1 MADRA
6 APPVT
11 WAVTPKGLMSGEL
24 YGEVVALCTLAY
36 DEDFTALMATFHGS
50 VHVLG
55 SQAGRVVSHA
65 LWVTR
70 WLQAGS
76 NAPMQT
82 AFVEAVATRPDCQ
95 RQGLGRRVMQRLI
108 AEVGA
113 RGFELAALGPADVDW
128 YASLGWERWKG
139 PLSLRTGTGLVATPG
154 EEIMIYR
161 LPRTPPLDLSLPL
174 SAEDR
179 EGEQW

>member
-1 MADRA
+1 MADLA
-6 APPVT
+6 TPPVT
-11 WAVTPKGLMSGEL
+11 WAVTPKGLMSPLL
-24 YGEVVALCTLAY
+24 YDEVVALCTLAY
-36 DEDFTALMATFHGS
+36 EEDSTALMSTFHGS

-55 SQAGRVVSHA
+55 SQAGQLVTHA
-65 LWVTR
+65 LWVAR

-76 NAPMQT
+76 NPPMRT

-95 RQGLGRRVMQRLI
+95 RQGLGRRVMQRI
-108 AEVGA
+108 TAEVGA
-113 RGFELAALGPADVDW
+113 RDFELAALGPADVDW
-128 YASLGWERWKG
+128 YSRLGWERWRG

-154 EEIMIYR
+154 EEVMVHR

-174 SAEDR
+174 SAEER

>member
-6 APPVT
+6 APPVS
-11 WAVTPKGLMSGEL
+11 WAVTPRGLMSGEL

-76 NAPMQT
+76 RMRRC
-82 AFVEAVATRPDCQ
+82 RPLSSRPWQ
-95 RQGLGRRVMQRLI
+95 PGLTVSGK
-108 AEVGA
+108 A
-113 RGFELAALGPADVDW
+113 LAAV
-128 YASLGWERWKG
+128 
-139 PLSLRTGTGLVATPG
+139 
-154 EEIMIYR
+154 
-161 LPRTPPLDLSLPL
+161 
-174 SAEDR
+174 
-179 EGEQW
+179 